1 MAAIETKLR
10 QGYYVLN
17 IAQVTRRETG
27 FYRLFVDG
35 YRMGDR
41 KGKNPN
47 NSKIIE
53 PHKSVRVFWGEFTF

>member
-1 MAAIETKLR
+1 MAVIETKFR

-17 IAQVTRRETG
+17 IEQVTRQETG

-41 KGKNPN
+41 KGKNTN
-47 NSKIIE
+47 NSKIIKL
-53 PHKSVRVFWGEFTF
+53 HKSVIVFRGEFRF